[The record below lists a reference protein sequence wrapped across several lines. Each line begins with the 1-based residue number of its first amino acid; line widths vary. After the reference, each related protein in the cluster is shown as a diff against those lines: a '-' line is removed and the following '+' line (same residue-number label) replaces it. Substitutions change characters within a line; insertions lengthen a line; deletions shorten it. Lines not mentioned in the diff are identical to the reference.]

1 MRNIQSKLCM
11 SIAMCIAMAGCASK
25 PIIKYQSVPVEVI
38 KYVPLPDKL
47 TAPCPVPMPQNDTVA
62 EAVSV
67 AHARRV
73 IIETCANAKLDAIR
87 SVKSATSSGRP

>member
-1 MRNIQSKLCM
+1 M
-11 SIAMCIAMAGCASK
+11 SVAMCIVTVGCASK
-25 PIIKYQSVPVEVI
+25 PVIKYQSVPVEVI
-38 KYVPLPDKL
+38 QYVPLPDKL
-47 TAPCPVPMPQNDTVA
+47 TDPCPVPMPQNDTVA

-73 IIETCANAKLDAIR
+73 VIETCANAKLDAIR